1 MMVLV
6 WNCFQADQARFAVA
20 ASSDGGFAQ
29 FDPKTTTAVL
39 ASLDPYTPIVDEAE
53 LDLVQTAV
61 EASLVGFAHTDTLD
75 HPFVTEPTKLER
87 EYVVQ
92 GGDTITGIAA
102 NFGLHVATIAER
114 NGIAPKDIES
124 IKPGTALVIPAAD
137 TSDSLEWLVALNEE
151 KEREKER
158 QRLAAEAAAKKK
170 AQQTLVRGTTKLK
183 SSTGYDG
190 VAGMDFIV
198 PIAHN
203 GISRRLQRGHYGI
216 DYRASTGTP
225 VKAAQ
230 AGRVIEITGGWAG
243 GFGNSVVVDHGG
255 GVTTRYA
262 HLSRI
267 ATDVGSSVG
276 KGEVIGY
283 SGNTG
288 FSTGPHLHFETRVG
302 GRAVDPF

>member
-1 MMVLV
+1 MLVLA
-6 WNCFQADQARFAVA
+6 WNCFQADQARFALA

-29 FDPKTTTAVL
+29 FDPETTTAVL
-39 ASLDPYTPIVDEAE
+39 ASLDPYTPLVAE
-53 LDLVQTAV
+53 GEIDFVQTAV
-61 EASLVGFAHTDTLD
+61 EASHGGFADIGALE
-75 HPFVTEPTKLER
+75 HPFVTETTKLEQA
-87 EYVVQ
+87 YVVR

-102 NFGLHVATIAER
+102 QFGLHVATIAER

-124 IKPGTALVIPAAD
+124 IQPGTELIIPAAD
-137 TSDSLEWLVALNEE
+137 TSDSLAWLVALNEE
-151 KEREKER
+151 KEKEKER
-158 QRLAAEAAAKKK
+158 QRLAAEEAKKK
-170 AQQTLVRGTTKLK
+170 AKQTLVRGTTKVR
-183 SSTGYDG
+183 SSSGYDG

-216 DYRASTGTP
+216 DYRATTGTP

-243 GFGNSVVVDHGG
+243 GFGNSVLVDHGG

-262 HLSRI
+262 HMLRA
-267 ATDVGSSVG
+267 ATEVGSTVG